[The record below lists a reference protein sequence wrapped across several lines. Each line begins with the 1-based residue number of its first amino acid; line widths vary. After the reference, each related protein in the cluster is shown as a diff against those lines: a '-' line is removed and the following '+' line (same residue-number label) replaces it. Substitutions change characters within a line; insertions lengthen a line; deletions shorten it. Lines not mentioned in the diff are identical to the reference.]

1 MQKPDFLDDK
11 PKVLDLF
18 CGAGGLSLGFENA
31 GFQILCA
38 VENHSDPIKTYINNR
53 LENQNKLN
61 LLIED
66 IRNIK
71 KSNID
76 KAIAKSFKK
85 KPKIDVVIG
94 GSPCQ
99 GFSLRGKREI
109 NDPRNNLAFEFFR
122 IVDEIKP
129 EIFVFENVSG
139 LLMKNNRAFL
149 FSIIKRIEKLKYHIG
164 IDVLNSSD
172 YGVPQNRKR
181 LIIIGS
187 KNINSVFFPKKS
199 NYEELQQIIE
209 KLELKPPNYDVVPVV
224 KNRVSIY
231 DALDDIAYG
240 KVKESPIKYRK
251 KATSI
256 YQKFM
261 RKNSEKLFNHITTKH
276 RENSL
281 KMFSMLKPGQ
291 GIEDLPMNLRVNR
304 RSLQRMERNKQSR
317 TITCCNEDFIH
328 YSLDRI
334 ITIREMARLQSF
346 PDNYIFYGTRTTG
359 GDMRKFS
366 CCQVQQAGNSVPP
379 LLAQAIAEGVLK
391 MLEYKSNSELID
403 FINSLNKK
411 AL

>member
-1 MQKPDFLDDK
+1 MQKPDFLDDD

-31 GFQILCA
+31 GFQILCT
-38 VENHSDPIKTYINNR
+38 VEKHLDPIKTYINNR
-53 LENQNKLN
+53 LEKQNKLN

-76 KAIAKSFKK
+76 KAIAKSLKK
-85 KPKIDVVIG
+85 NPKIDVVIG

-122 IVDEIKP
+122 IVDEVKP

-149 FSIIKRIEKLKYHIG
+149 LSIIKRIEKLKYHIG
-164 IDVLNSSD
+164 LDILNSSD

-187 KNINSVFFPKKS
+187 KNNNRVFFPKKS
-199 NYEELQQIIE
+199 NYEDLQQIIE
-209 KLELKPPNYDVVPVV
+209 KLELELPYYNVVPVV
-224 KNRVSIY
+224 KNKVSIY
-231 DALDDIAYG
+231 DALDDIAYA
-240 KVKESPIKYRK
+240 KVNESSIKYRK

-291 GIEDLPMNLRVNR
+291 GIENLPKDLRVNR
-304 RSLQRMERNKQSR
+304 RSLQRMERNKLSR

-334 ITIREMARLQSF
+334 ITVREMARLQSF
-346 PDNYIFYGTRTTG
+346 PDNYIFHGTRTTG
-359 GDMRKFS
+359 GDRRKIS
-366 CCQVQQAGNSVPP
+366 CCQVQQVGNSVPP

-391 MLEYKSNSELID
+391 MLNYKSNSELTD
-403 FINSLNKK
+403 FINILNKK
-411 AL
+411 A

>member
-1 MQKPDFLDDK
+1 MQKPDFLDDD

-31 GFQILCA
+31 GFQILCT
-38 VENHSDPIKTYINNR
+38 VENHSDPIKTYISNR
-53 LENQNKLN
+53 LEKQNKFN

-99 GFSLRGKREI
+99 GFSLRGKRDI

-122 IVDEIKP
+122 IVDEVKP

-139 LLMKNNRAFL
+139 LLMKNNRSFL
-149 FSIIKRIEKLKYHIG
+149 LSIIKRIEKLKYHIG
-164 IDVLNSSD
+164 LDILNSSD

-181 LIIIGS
+181 VIIIGS
-187 KNINSVFFPKKS
+187 KNSNNVFFPKKS
-199 NYEELQQIIE
+199 NYEELQHIIE
-209 KLELKPPNYDVVPVV
+209 RFKLEPPNYDVVPVV
-224 KNRVSIY
+224 KNKVSIY
-231 DALDDIAYG
+231 DALDDIAYA
-240 KVKESPIKYRK
+240 KVNESPIKYRK

-281 KMFSMLKPGQ
+281 RMFSVLKSGQ
-291 GIEDLPMNLRVNR
+291 GIESLPKDLRVNR

-334 ITIREMARLQSF
+334 ITVREMARLQSF
-346 PDNYIFYGTRTTG
+346 PDNYVFHGTRTTG
-359 GDMRKFS
+359 GDRRKFS
-366 CCQVQQAGNSVPP
+366 CCQVQQVGNSVPP

-391 MLEYKSNSELID
+391 MLNYKSNSELTD
-403 FINSLNKK
+403 FINILNKK
-411 AL
+411 A

>member
-1 MQKPDFLDDK
+1 MQKPDFLNDK

-38 VENHSDPIKTYINNR
+38 VENHSDPIYTYINNR
-53 LENQNKLN
+53 LEKQNKPDF
-61 LLIED
+61 LIED

-71 KSNID
+71 KRNID
-76 KAIAKSFKK
+76 NTIAKSFKII
-85 KPKIDVVIG
+85 PKIDVVIG

-99 GFSLRGKREI
+99 GFSLRGRREI
-109 NDPRNNLAFEFFR
+109 NDPRNNLVFEFFR
-122 IVDEIKP
+122 IVDEVKP

-139 LLMKNNRAFL
+139 LLMKYNRSFL
-149 FSIIKRIEKLKYHIG
+149 LKIIERIKKLNYHLG
-164 IDVLNSSD
+164 MDLLNSSD

-187 KNINSVFFPKKS
+187 KNINTIFFPKKS
-199 NYEELQQIIE
+199 NYEELRQIIE
-209 KLELKPPNYDVVPVV
+209 KLELEPPNYDVVPIV
-224 KNRVSIY
+224 KNKVSIY
-231 DALDDIAYG
+231 DALDDIAYL
-240 KVKESPIKYRK
+240 KVKENPIKYRK
-251 KATSI
+251 KAASI

-276 RENSL
+276 RKNSL

-291 GIEDLPMNLRVNR
+291 RIEDLPKELRVNR
-304 RSLQRMERNKQSR
+304 RSLQRMEQNKQSR
-317 TITCCNEDFIH
+317 TLTCCNEDFIH

-346 PDNYIFYGTRTTG
+346 PDKYIFQGTRTTG
-359 GDMRKFS
+359 GKRRKFS
-366 CCQVQQAGNSVPP
+366 CCQVQQVGNSVPP
-379 LLAQAIAEGVLK
+379 LLAQAIGEGVLK
-391 MLEYKSNSELID
+391 MLEYKSNSELTD

-411 AL
+411 A